1 MDLCPIPGFRNHP
14 DADEESDK
22 ELTKKIDAFVEVIEQ
37 AQDAL
42 DDPNT
47 ARPQLDELLRGPRAE
62 LYRWLK
68 AQGREE
74 DARRVSRKG
83 LGRGY
88 KAWKDYVEEN
98 GWPNDRREEETLLS
112 LI

>member
-1 MDLCPIPGFRNHP
+1 MDLRPIPGLRNHP
-14 DADEESDK
+14 DADEEGDE

-42 DDPNT
+42 EDPSA

-68 AQGREE
+68 A
-74 DARRVSRKG
+74 
-83 LGRGY
+83 
-88 KAWKDYVEEN
+88 
-98 GWPNDRREEETLLS
+98 
-112 LI
+112 